1 MVKKVYLVLI
11 FIAGCNSGAE
21 DKKPLVLDRDLN
33 RDALFSAAI
42 DNGFS
47 LDGQIKSRLENQHR
61 RVLGRLYLENIIN
74 RRVSV
79 SMDEVKEYYNK
90 TKDQRV
96 RQQREFLVL
105 RFVVSSV
112 DSARDIRKK
121 LLAAKKGGGEEK
133 LGPLMAEFLPSREI
147 IGENKINKSIKN
159 KLLGGPG
166 SVVGPIS
173 SGGQHVVLSLVST
186 YEKGTTKEQIHIEET
201 LRNQLFAMKAH
212 ALRQNLVDSLKSKYA
227 VSK

>member
-11 FIAGCNSGAE
+11 FVAGCNSGAE
-21 DKKPLVLDRDLN
+21 AKKPLALDKNLD

-47 LDGQIKSRLENQHR
+47 LDGQIKNRLENQRR

-90 TKDQRV
+90 TKDQHV

-105 RFVVSSV
+105 RFFS
-112 DSARDIRKK
+112 
-121 LLAAKKGGGEEK
+121 
-133 LGPLMAEFLPSREI
+133 
-147 IGENKINKSIKN
+147 
-159 KLLGGPG
+159 
-166 SVVGPIS
+166 
-173 SGGQHVVLSLVST
+173 
-186 YEKGTTKEQIHIEET
+186 
-201 LRNQLFAMKAH
+201 
-212 ALRQNLVDSLKSKYA
+212 
-227 VSK
+227 

>member
-11 FIAGCNSGAE
+11 FVAGCNSDAE
-21 DKKPLVLDRDLN
+21 AKKPLTLDKDLN

-47 LDGQIKSRLENQHR
+47 LDGQIKNRLENQHR

-90 TKDQRV
+90 TKDQHV

-105 RFVVSSV
+105 RFVVSTV

-121 LLAAKKGGGEEK
+121 LLVAKKSGSEET
-133 LGPLMAEFLPSREI
+133 LGPLMA
-147 IGENKINKSIKN
+147 
-159 KLLGGPG
+159 
-166 SVVGPIS
+166 
-173 SGGQHVVLSLVST
+173 
-186 YEKGTTKEQIHIEET
+186 
-201 LRNQLFAMKAH
+201 
-212 ALRQNLVDSLKSKYA
+212 A
-227 VSK
+227 VSYTHLTLPTTPYV